1 MSGRGGAG
9 NIQAVHYEKDR
20 IANDLESGSRTA
32 AKERPTVVE
41 VKHSDQQYAHSGRGG
56 AGNYY
61 SPKELSESGKFST
74 GDAASTASGSIAST
88 QPVRKYGRGGAG
100 NYESSGTVS
109 VQAKPQDEA
118 AEADRRARLQDDIEK
133 GVSEQLAFPSKAKLP
148 GVEPY

>member
-9 NIQAVHYEKDR
+9 NIQAVQQEKDR
-20 IANDLESGSRTA
+20 IANDLESGSKTV
-32 AKERPTVVE
+32 AKERPTVAE
-41 VKHSDQQYAHSGRGG
+41 VKHNDQQYAHSGRGG

-88 QPVRKYGRGGAG
+88 QLVRKYGRGGAG
-100 NYESSGTVS
+100 NYEFSGTGPA
-109 VQAKPQDEA
+109 QAKAQDEV
-118 AEADRRARLQDDIEK
+118 AEADRRRRLQDAIEK
-133 GVSEQLAFPSKAKLP
+133 GVSEQLTFPSKAKLS